1 MTPIIP
7 DTLQNTIPLDV
18 AVKYTTDWRTG
29 SPSSKLNHIGFVKA
43 FNISKSDI
51 DQLQLLIPEGGGCRA
66 YLGIDYDTKPS
77 SIKLVLVPV
86 SADNRDIL
94 HIEGEHDD
102 ADDEGQSTI
111 FDFTTPC
118 PSQCAEN
125 SPLAGSQ

>member
-7 DTLQNTIPLDV
+7 DTLQNTISLEV
-18 AVKYTTDWRTG
+18 AEKYTSSWRNG
-29 SPSSKLNHIGFVKA
+29 SPSSKLNHIGFIKA

-51 DQLQLLIPEGGGCRA
+51 DQLALLIPDNGGCRA
-66 YLGIDYDTKPS
+66 YLGIDHETKPS

-86 SADNRDIL
+86 SAQNKDIL
-94 HIEGEHDD
+94 HIEGEHADD
-102 ADDEGQSTI
+102 GDEGQSTI

-125 SPLAGSQ
+125 SPLAGS